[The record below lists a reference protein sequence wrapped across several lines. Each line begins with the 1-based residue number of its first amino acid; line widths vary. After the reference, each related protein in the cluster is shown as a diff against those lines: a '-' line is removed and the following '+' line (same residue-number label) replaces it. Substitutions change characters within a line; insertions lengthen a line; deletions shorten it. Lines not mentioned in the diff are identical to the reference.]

1 MKQAPLAPEERK
13 ALRARGHALNPVV
26 TLGER
31 GLAESVVAELDVAL
45 NAHELIK
52 VRLPAIER
60 TERAALA
67 EQVVKTTGAQQV
79 QSIGRIILIYRQRP
93 QEEKAATPYA
103 RPERASKK
111 KVARRTRLR

>member
-1 MKQAPLAPEERK
+1 MVTHSILW
-13 ALRARGHALNPVV
+13 LRSGNA
-26 TLGER
+26 
-31 GLAESVVAELDVAL
+31 GLAESVVAELEVAL

-52 VRLPAIER
+52 VRLPAIDR

-93 QEEKAATPYA
+93 QEEKLL
-103 RPERASKK
+103 RS
-111 KVARRTRLR
+111 TRDRNA

>member
-1 MKQAPLAPEERK
+1 MKQAPLVPENGK

-31 GLAESVVAELDVAL
+31 GLAESVVAELEVAL

-52 VRLPAIER
+52 VRLPAIDR

-67 EQVVKTTGAQQV
+67 EQVVKTTGAQQRAK
-79 QSIGRIILIYRQRP
+79 QGSRIITYLQ
-93 QEEKAATPYA
+93 AA
-103 RPERASKK
+103 AS
-111 KVARRTRLR
+111 VSLRSTRGRNA